1 MSSISITRTRPL
13 PLLNLH
19 WIAQRSVKHN
29 GLPRRLFRT
38 TSARLADTPDPN
50 KPIVLEQPD
59 KFRPPSHP
67 SRIARRR
74 KRMYYGRDLTE
85 EDKAEL
91 DSKQYPYAF
100 PPKQSFMHWFLT
112 NRSIHLWITLVRK
125 STYTQDFLLPSLSL
139 ILSHN
144 QKKTPRQANHP

>member
-1 MSSISITRTRPL
+1 MSSIPIARVRSS
-13 PLLNLH
+13 PLLCLH
-19 WIAQRSVKHN
+19 SIVQRSIKQN
-29 GLPRRLFRT
+29 GLQRRLLQT
-38 TSARLADTPDPN
+38 TSTRLAVTPDPN

-74 KRMYYGRDLTE
+74 KRVYYGRDLSE

-91 DSKQYPYAF
+91 DSRQYPYAF

-112 NRSIHLWITLVRK
+112 NRKIHLWITLVSAQQNTIFNKGGRTK
-125 STYTQDFLLPSLSL
+125 LTIKNSPS
-139 ILSHN
+139 
-144 QKKTPRQANHP
+144 